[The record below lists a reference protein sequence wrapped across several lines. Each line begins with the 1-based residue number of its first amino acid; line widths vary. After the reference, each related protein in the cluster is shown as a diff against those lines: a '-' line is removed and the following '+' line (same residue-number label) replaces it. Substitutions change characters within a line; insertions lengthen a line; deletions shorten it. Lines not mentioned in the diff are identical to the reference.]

1 MNTLLLTTNTTNCST
16 RNLKKMAAV
25 ICMTAVF
32 VFTNAVVFA
41 QGISNSQGNTAVEQ
55 EAAKQKRVEEHR
67 DELNK
72 TVNPLVVKP
81 APVAKEVAPAKEVV
95 VKTQTPVV
103 ATKQV
108 VTTES
113 AETIDNAVEVKS
125 PIQPKAGTENTQGV
139 QQEAVAP
146 KKEVKSFDPTSLPYY
161 NYKGTTNLEEA
172 KTLWATENSDSY
184 NKMKTNTGVSQQN
197 YPAVKPAATNNG
209 VSPNAHRR
217 LPANYDDSKTNVL
230 TK

>member
-1 MNTLLLTTNTTNCST
+1 MNTLLPTTNTTNCT
-16 RNLKKMAAV
+16 TKNLKKMAAV

-41 QGISNSQGNTAVEQ
+41 QGISNSEGKTAIEQ
-55 EAAKQKRVEEHR
+55 EAAKQKWVEQHR

-72 TVNPLVVKP
+72 TNAPAVVKT

-95 VKTQTPVV
+95 TKTQTPAV

-108 VTTES
+108 ITTES
-113 AETIDNAVEVKS
+113 AETINNAVEVKS
-125 PIQPKAGTENTQGV
+125 QTESKVERENTQGV
-139 QQEAVAP
+139 QQQVVAP
-146 KKEVKSFDPTSLPYY
+146 KKEVKAFDPTSLPYY
-161 NYKGTTNLEEA
+161 NYKGITNLEEA
-172 KTLWATENSDSY
+172 KKLWATENPDAY
-184 NKMKTNTGVSQQN
+184 NIQTNTGVSQQN
-197 YPAVKPAATNNG
+197 YPAVKPAANNG

-217 LPANYDDSKTNVL
+217 LPANYDDSKTNSL

>member
-1 MNTLLLTTNTTNCST
+1 
-16 RNLKKMAAV
+16 
-25 ICMTAVF
+25 MTAVF

-41 QGISNSQGNTAVEQ
+41 QGISNSEGKTAIEQ
-55 EAAKQKRVEEHR
+55 EAAKQKWVEEHR

-72 TVNPLVVKP
+72 TVNPAVVKP
-81 APVAKEVAPAKEVV
+81 APVAEEVAPAKQVIN
-95 VKTQTPVV
+95 KTQTPAV

-125 PIQPKAGTENTQGV
+125 QTKSKVEVENTQGV

-161 NYKGTTNLEEA
+161 NYKGITNLEEA
-172 KTLWATENSDSY
+172 KKLWATENPDSY
-184 NKMKTNTGVSQQN
+184 NKTQTNTGVSQQN
-197 YPAVKPAATNNG
+197 YPAVKPAVTNNG